1 MAEEKQ
7 IENPEVQPQNPGPI
21 LLTRRQRRYMLK
33 QQKALRYISK
43 LPLKDK
49 LEIQRQ
55 NQENGRKL
63 HQQHLDIIEKRNHE
77 MLERKL
83 EGYTNEDG
91 EHVEGL
97 KDTWRQMGYN
107 DKEMNMLEE
116 AWALSIVKDRETYQ
130 EDKKKRR
137 QLVKKAKASLDSRK
151 KK

>member
-1 MAEEKQ
+1 M
-7 IENPEVQPQNPGPI
+7 QPQSPGPI
-21 LLTRRQRRYMLK
+21 LLTRKQRRYMLK

-63 HQQHLDIIEKRNHE
+63 HQQHLDAIEKRNHE

-83 EGYTNEDG
+83 EGFTNEDG
-91 EHVEGL
+91 EHVSGL
-97 KDTWRQMGYN
+97 KDTWREIGYN
-107 DKEMNMLEE
+107 DKEINMLEE

-137 QLVKKAKASLDSRK
+137 QLVKEAKASLDSRK

>member
-1 MAEEKQ
+1 M
-7 IENPEVQPQNPGPI
+7 QPQNPGPI

>member
-1 MAEEKQ
+1 
-7 IENPEVQPQNPGPI
+7 
-21 LLTRRQRRYMLK
+21 MLK